1 MKLSLKVLKN
11 SLISEGLCDEDW
23 EVMNN
28 NYIKNNISDEEV
40 SVEEFI
46 SIYKNYWNEVDEEY
60 GGDSS
65 GLLEDILKD
74 DYKLSDKDIKKVMNV
89 YDEN

>member
-1 MKLSLKVLKN
+1 MKLSLSVLKK

-23 EVMNN
+23 EVKNN
-28 NYIKNNISDEEV
+28 NYVKNNISDEDV

-46 SIYKNYWNEVDEEY
+46 SIYKNYWNEMDEY
-60 GGDSS
+60 SGDSS
-65 GLLEDILKD
+65 ELLEDILKD
-74 DYKLSDKDIKKVMNV
+74 DYILNDEDIKKVMDV

>member
-1 MKLSLKVLKN
+1 MKLSLSVLKK

-23 EVMNN
+23 EVKNN
-28 NYIKNNISDEEV
+28 NYVKNNISNEDV

-46 SIYKNYWNEVDEEY
+46 SIYKNYWNEMDEY
-60 GGDSS
+60 SGDSS
-65 GLLEDILKD
+65 ELLEDILKD
-74 DYKLSDKDIKKVMNV
+74 DYILNDEDIKKVMDV

>member
-1 MKLSLKVLKN
+1 MKLSLSVLKK

-23 EVMNN
+23 EVKNN
-28 NYIKNNISDEEV
+28 NYIKNNISDEDV

-46 SIYKNYWNEVDEEY
+46 SIYKNYWNEMDEY
-60 GGDSS
+60 SGDSS
-65 GLLEDILKD
+65 ELLEDILKD
-74 DYKLSDKDIKKVMNV
+74 DYKLSDEDFKKVMDI

>member
-1 MKLSLKVLKN
+1 MKLSLSVLKK

-23 EVMNN
+23 EVKNN
-28 NYIKNNISDEEV
+28 NYVKNNISDEDV

-46 SIYKNYWNEVDEEY
+46 SIYKNYWNEMDEY
-60 GGDSS
+60 SGDSS
-65 GLLEDILKD
+65 ELLEDILKD
-74 DYKLSDKDIKKVMNV
+74 DYKLNDEDVNIIMNV

>member
-1 MKLSLKVLKN
+1 MKLSLSVLKK

-23 EVMNN
+23 EVKNN
-28 NYIKNNISDEEV
+28 NYVKNNISNEDV

-46 SIYKNYWNEVDEEY
+46 SIYKNYWNEMDEY
-60 GGDSS
+60 SGDSS
-65 GLLEDILKD
+65 ELLEDILKD
-74 DYKLSDKDIKKVMNV
+74 DYILNDEDVKKVMDV